1 MDALWVQLIRG
12 RDYPDLIIA
21 DNVMY
26 RYYLNAL
33 QAIQRI
39 GSENGAPDMAEA
51 GFQSLKYLNAD
62 VVLDGGFQGFSG
74 DPLPFQTSA
83 GTSAVGGSPSTTMY
97 MIRGIT
103 YYH

>member
-51 GFQSLKYLNAD
+51 GFR
-62 VVLDGGFQGFSG
+62 VFEIFECRCGVGWWFPGFFW
-74 DPLPFQTSA
+74 
-83 GTSAVGGSPSTTMY
+83 
-97 MIRGIT
+97 
-103 YYH
+103 